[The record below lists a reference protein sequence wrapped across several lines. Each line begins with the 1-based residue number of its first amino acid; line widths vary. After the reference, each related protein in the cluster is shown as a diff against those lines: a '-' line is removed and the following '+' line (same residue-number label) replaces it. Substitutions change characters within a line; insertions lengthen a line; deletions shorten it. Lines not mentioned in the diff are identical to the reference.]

1 MGAERDV
8 VDLEE
13 RNGVTHLVVP
23 RLTITER
30 VHCKEA
36 IVRIPPPMYAW
47 GLLFKR
53 SLQQNPLHRAIIKEH
68 IEMLDFAIPA
78 FFPRPAMLRLLLR

>member
-1 MGAERDV
+1 
-8 VDLEE
+8 
-13 RNGVTHLVVP
+13 
-23 RLTITER
+23 
-30 VHCKEA
+30 
-36 IVRIPPPMYAW
+36 MYAW